1 MRRLLLWCVL
11 GGAACASS
19 TKAPETGAS
28 TSRTVQV
35 AGMPGKLTVTSQSR
49 ASVTGMAF
57 TVDQVWKVL
66 PSVLDSLGVKA
77 SSIDPSQHA
86 IGAENFKV
94 RVQLGRTPL
103 SRYLE
108 CGGTQVG
115 ANADSY
121 EVLLTVL
128 AQVQPVATGGSTL
141 STLFEAVAKPIAFSQ
156 GYSKCSSKGLFETR
170 LVEAVKKRLQG

>member
-1 MRRLLLWCVL
+1 MRRLLLWCAL
-11 GGAACASS
+11 GSAACASS
-19 TKAPETGAS
+19 TKAPETGPS

-35 AGMPGKLTVTSQSR
+35 GGMPGKLTVTSQSR
-49 ASVTGMAF
+49 ANVTNMAF
-57 TVDQVWKVL
+57 TVDEVWKVL
-66 PSVLDSLGVKA
+66 PLVLDSLGVKA
-77 SSIDPSQHA
+77 SSIDPAQHS

-121 EVLLTVL
+121 EVILNIVT
-128 AQVQPVATGGSTL
+128 QVQPVATGGSRL
-141 STLFEAVAKPIAFSQ
+141 STLFEAMAKPIAFSQ
-156 GYSKCSSKGLFETR
+156 GYSKCSTTGLFESR
-170 LVEAVKKRLQG
+170 LVDAVKKRLQG